1 MGGAIQTAARVVA
14 TLLLLAGVVG
24 LIVSPFVSEKDLSS
38 LWGVEPLS
46 YVSAIVLIV
55 GLSLALLTYLVP
67 HLAARRAG
75 YGGQGYWGP
84 ERWSEVTQQYFDLFN
99 HDIGRPMRMILG
111 KERALRAVLESADET
126 PAPPVQELLDEIEA
140 QAPNFRL
147 MMSNIQMLVQLES
160 PERPGAAEAVEPTEV
175 VGNIVDR
182 YMPVAAESGKEITWW
197 SEPAE
202 FGIVYSDAS
211 AIEHVVANLVD
222 NAVRFATGHVELRIT
237 NNPTQFFIR
246 VWDDGPGIPER
257 YIPHI
262 FDRGW
267 TPEVAK
273 REVKTSSGLGLF
285 IARTL
290 ARRLNGEL
298 TVESVPAPASDHH
311 TSYLLT
317 LPSRPPR

>member
-1 MGGAIQTAARVVA
+1 
-14 TLLLLAGVVG
+14 
-24 LIVSPFVSEKDLSS
+24 
-38 LWGVEPLS
+38 VEPLS

-67 HLAARRAG
+67 HLTAMKAG
-75 YGGQGYWGP
+75 RGGPAYWGP
-84 ERWSEVTQQYFDLFN
+84 QRWSEVTQQYFDLFN

-147 MMSNIQMLVQLES
+147 MMSNIQMLVHLES

-182 YMPVAAESGKEITWW
+182 YTPVAAESGKEITWW
-197 SEPAE
+197 AEPAE

-211 AIEHVVANLVD
+211 TIEHVVANLVD
-222 NAVRFATGHVELRIT
+222 NAVRFATRHVEIRIT

>member
-1 MGGAIQTAARVVA
+1 M
-14 TLLLLAGVVG
+14 
-24 LIVSPFVSEKDLSS
+24 
-38 LWGVEPLS
+38 S

-55 GLSLALLTYLVP
+55 GLSLALLTYFIP
-67 HLAARRAG
+67 HVAAMKAG
-75 YGGQGYWGP
+75 SGSAAYRGP
-84 ERWSEVTQQYFDLFN
+84 EGWSEVTQQYFDLFN

-126 PAPPVQELLDEIEA
+126 PTRPVQELLDEIEA

-160 PERPGAAEAVEPTEV
+160 PERPGAAEAVEPTEI

-182 YMPVAAESGKEITWW
+182 YMPVAAESEKEITWW

-211 AIEHVVANLVD
+211 TIEHVVANLVD
-222 NAVRFATGHVELRIT
+222 NAVRFATRHVELRIT

-290 ARRLNGEL
+290 ARRLHGEL

-317 LPSRPPR
+317 LPSRPSG